1 MEKKIFDVIVW
12 GSTGFTGKLVTEYLI
27 KKYGLGQNLKW
38 AIAGRNKEKLEQI
51 KKEFSKPN
59 LPFLVADANDL
70 KSLEKMA
77 SQTKVICSTV
87 GPYAKYGTDL
97 VEVCIKNGTH
107 YCDLAGEVQWIRKI
121 IDTYHKKAETKKI
134 KIVNS

>member
-77 SQTKVICSTV
+77 SQTKVSCSTV
-87 GPYAKYGTDL
+87 GPYAKYGTNL

-107 YCDLAGEVQWIRKI
+107 YCDLA
-121 IDTYHKKAETKKI
+121 T
-134 KIVNS
+134 